1 MPIRLFERESLL
13 ARLGAA
19 HAAGGRLVLLGG
31 DAGAGKTALVR
42 RFLAGIEVHT
52 FVGGCDHLSTAEPLG
67 PFADIAGDCPRDVAN
82 SLLEALAD
90 DGIGVIE
97 DLHWADAATLDV
109 VRILARR
116 IARSS
121 CLVVVTYRD
130 DEAGPG
136 HPLRALLGDLA
147 CAPAVE
153 RLAVPPLS
161 REAVRK
167 LARGHGVDGDTVYD
181 RTAGN
186 AFFVTELLASGAE
199 SLPETVRDAVIARM
213 SRLPEP
219 TRQLLEC
226 VALVPG
232 RCELLLL
239 ERAFPKLAV
248 HVDACVAAGFLEA
261 DGTAVAFRH
270 ELARLAV
277 ESVVPPLLQRRSHA
291 AILAALT
298 AAPSADSSRLAH
310 HAERADDVPAVIRHS
325 RAAAERAVLTH
336 AHREAAAHYARVLA
350 RGHVLSAHDRLDV
363 LAAHAQQAQVA
374 GDNAAAITSWTRAAA
389 EAGELD
395 APRRAG
401 ECLARATASYV
412 MLGLNV
418 DADRSIRAAVELL
431 EREPPAPELALA
443 YSYQGY
449 VKLVERESVDAV
461 LWSTKATALAAW
473 FGDHE
478 THALALTTSGAA
490 HVLLGDSEAGVALVE
505 ESIALAEAHGLELR
519 SAGGMRL
526 LGATLAEM
534 HEHDAA
540 ERWLRAHIAYAEEHD
555 LDAAHSN
562 AWLACVLIRR
572 GRWVEGSE
580 LALGVFANGTPLDR
594 GTAGGALGR
603 VRAREGNSEGARAL
617 LDDALALAEPAGLVQ
632 RVGAA
637 RAARAEA
644 AWLAGDPEAA
654 LAEASAVVDLAV
666 EKRHPWVAGELL
678 YWQWKTGVAVDVPTW
693 LAAPFA
699 LQITGHPRAAMRLWH
714 HHGCVYE
721 AARALTDSGD
731 ADDVREGLEELD
743 RIGARPAARLARER
757 LRSLGAPVP
766 RGPRPGTRANP
777 GSLTARELEVLE
789 LVATGL
795 RNADVAQELV
805 LSRRTVDHHVSAV
818 LRKLGVRTRGEAAA
832 AAMRLGVLKI
842 GKIADI
848 RS

>member
-1 MPIRLFERESLL
+1 MPNRLFERESLL

-19 HAAGGRLVLLGG
+19 HAAGGRLVLVGG

-42 RFLAGIEVHT
+42 RFLAGIDVRT

-67 PFADIAGDCPRDVAN
+67 PFADVAGDCPRDVAKA
-82 SLLEALAD
+82 LLDELAD

-121 CLVVVTYRD
+121 ALVVVTYRD

-136 HPLRALLGDLA
+136 HPLRTLLGDLA

-153 RLAVPPLS
+153 RFAVPPLS

-186 AFFVTELLASGAE
+186 AFFVTELLAAGAE
-199 SLPETVRDAVIARM
+199 SLPATVRDAVIARM
-213 SRLPEP
+213 SRLPEQ

-239 ERAFPKLAV
+239 ERAFPTLAV

-261 DGTAVAFRH
+261 DRTAVAFRH

-277 ESVVPPLLQRRSHA
+277 ESVVPPLQQRRSHA

-310 HAERADDVPAVIRHS
+310 HAERADDVGAVIRHS
-325 RAAAERAVLTH
+325 RAAAERAARTH

-350 RGHVLSAHDRLDV
+350 HGDVLSARDRLDV
-363 LAAHAQQAQVA
+363 LAAHAQQAQIA
-374 GDNAAAITSWTRAAA
+374 GEYSAAITSWTQAAA
-389 EAGELD
+389 DARELD

-401 ECLARATASYV
+401 EYLARATASYV
-412 MLGLNV
+412 MLGLNA

-478 THALALTTSGAA
+478 THSLALTTSGAA
-490 HVLLGDSEAGVALVE
+490 HVLLGDVEAGVALVE
-505 ESIALAEAHGLELR
+505 QSIALAEEHGLELR
-519 SAGGMRL
+519 AASGLRL

-540 ERWLRAHIAYAEEHD
+540 ERWLRAHIAYADEHD

-562 AWLACVLIRR
+562 AWLACVLIRL
-572 GRWVEGSE
+572 GEWVEGSE
-580 LALGVFANGTPLDR
+580 LALRVFANGTPLDR
-594 GTAGGALGR
+594 GTAAGAIGR

-632 RVGAA
+632 RVGAV

-644 AWLAGDPEAA
+644 AWLEGDPETA
-654 LAEASAVVDLAV
+654 LTEASAAAELAV

-678 YWQWKTGVAVDVPTW
+678 YWQWKAGVAVDVPTW

-699 LQITGHPRAAMRLWH
+699 LQITGHPRAAMRVWRD
-714 HHGCVYE
+714 HGCVYE
-721 AARALTDSGD
+721 AARALADSDD
-731 ADDVREGLEELD
+731 ADDVREGLEQLD
-743 RIGARPAARLARER
+743 RLGARPAARLARER

-795 RNADVAQELV
+795 RNADVAEELV

-848 RS
+848 HG